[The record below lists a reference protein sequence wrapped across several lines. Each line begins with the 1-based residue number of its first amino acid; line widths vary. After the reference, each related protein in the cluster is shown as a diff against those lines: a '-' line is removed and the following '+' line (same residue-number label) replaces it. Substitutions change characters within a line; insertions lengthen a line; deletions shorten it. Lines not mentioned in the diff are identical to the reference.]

1 MSIAASGQADV
12 RTIIE
17 RSVQAVTS
25 DWEAAPQYECLER
38 DREPNGGSKT
48 FEDLMVMGSPY
59 QRLIA
64 VDEKPLSQNQ
74 QEEQKRLLEKTIEKR
89 RNESPDERA
98 QRIVK
103 YQKSRERDH
112 LFLSQL
118 TLGFN
123 FTVAGEQRLAGR
135 DVYVLKA
142 LPRPGYQPPNME
154 AEVLKGMRGTLWIDK
169 KTYQWVKVE
178 ARVMHPVWIEGFI
191 AEVEPGTEFELDRMP
206 VGDDI
211 WLPQH
216 YWMKARAKV
225 LFLFNHKS
233 GEDDTFYDYR
243 KIPSDELNSTIK

>member
-1 MSIAASGQADV
+1 M
-12 RTIIE
+12 
-17 RSVQAVTS
+17 QAVTS